1 MPESRVTRLRPNP
14 PGRDWRA
21 GAEAA
26 ALLAACA
33 ARPPALAVFVYRWGD
48 CETRHVGRRVRRL
61 RSLYRQAE
69 PPVDTPAWRAW
80 LENDEQVAIADAI
93 AQSRARGRAA

>member
-1 MPESRVTRLRPNP
+1 MPDSRISRLQPNP
-14 PGRDWRA
+14 PARDWRA

-33 ARPPALAVFVYRWGD
+33 ARPPALAVFAYRWGD
-48 CETRHVGRRVRRL
+48 CETRFVGRRVRRL

-69 PPVDTPAWRAW
+69 PPADTPAWRAW
-80 LENDEQVAIADAI
+80 LENDEQVAIRDTI
-93 AQSRARGRAA
+93 AAARQRAAA